1 MKLSILVICTVVGM
15 SVVAT
20 ADHIGPSRGYDG
32 WGYYEN
38 SDISRPMLPAR
49 VYQGDRD
56 YGKNG
61 KPVVSQS
68 PVSKTLIGVQYF
80 SLLGRRPNNVYFYQ
94 GQNAKQINGYTVFHD
109 WKNKKVMVYKGNNLA
124 KTIRYLNFI
133 GSINIFD
140 HYAIISKFKRTV
152 PGHDNQYYDVLYVVD
167 LEGDNT
173 WDFKMLVNDIDIK
186 QYNNPEIIDKPYP
199 YKNGIAIVSN
209 MAIDLGFMKL
219 LWTLNP
225 KEQFL
230 GFDGNNVISLYHFEK
245 YEEGKTLE
253 EMQHYEIVK
262 RDMFDG
268 KELGRYELTNK
279 LLFSVAA
286 VVNGTLIGQQE
297 QYERKDDYIKIR
309 HVMFLA
315 KLGEQKPYY
324 TLESDRWAMSLRLSD
339 DRKHLLVNNQNRQM
353 CIELKTGKQEM
364 SIPRPSII
372 SFQSFAGQMYM
383 NWESTDANG
392 RNYEH
397 LSLFGSLSP
406 IISKPKDYC
415 IRNNDF
421 PGLVSLIPTKRGI
434 LWVPNNQ
441 SFGKPQLLS
450 RTGKKIKEFS
460 LPGWGGE
467 CMPSSAVVGD
477 RLLVDC
483 TGKSLSIVSL
493 ADGQVQTIEFTEK
506 VGRRL
511 LTLPRP
517 MLANEKFCVVLDTTC
532 VTHVIDIDKNKLV
545 SSLTDQ
551 NNCFNINTEIRD
563 NLYFDNFLYNF
574 DMNGK
579 LPQTD
584 YKLPKYLGMLKNS
597 FFTIHDNAYDPSTN
611 VTSKSLFETSFNGN
625 SKKTY
630 TVPEDID
637 QYFYDNL
644 TDFQI
649 VTDNSVVKCCNY
661 VVDMGR
667 RVFLYPTIASFNQRN
682 MEVSMTT
689 TDGFVE
695 AIDNSIYQY
704 RPCPTYSLRRTGNFS
719 FELDVTSSG
728 QDIPLLEGKVRLVV
742 MGDNANTPKVFLDS
756 YSDLRI
762 KKSGTGDEVTL
773 EFKPTEKFLDAL
785 KNGTNR
791 FGLIIESNGL
801 LDTTNSELSD
811 FDKEGRPLFDG
822 IPISYE
828 KQQSVVVTVW
838 GR

>member
-1 MKLSILVICTVVGM
+1 MKLGILIICAILAMPT
-15 SVVAT
+15 AT
-20 ADHIGPSRGYDG
+20 SDHIGPSRGYDG

-38 SDISRPMLPAR
+38 SDISSPMLPAM
-49 VYQGDRD
+49 VYQGNRD
-56 YGKNG
+56 YDENG
-61 KPVVSQS
+61 RFADTQKPVSEAL
-68 PVSKTLIGVQYF
+68 TGVQYF
-80 SLLGRRPNNVYFYQ
+80 LLLSQRPNNVYFYQ
-94 GQNAKQINGYTVFHD
+94 GQNAKQINGYTVFQD
-109 WKNKKVMVYKGNNLA
+109 WKNKKVIIYKGNNLA

-133 GSINIFD
+133 GSKNIFD

-152 PGHDNQYYDVLYVVD
+152 PGHDNQYYDVLHVVD
-167 LEGDNT
+167 LEGDQT
-173 WDFKMLVNDIDIK
+173 WDFKMVDVDIK
-186 QYNNPEIIDKPYP
+186 QYNNPEIIENLPYP

-209 MAIDLGFMKL
+209 MAIDLRIMKL

-230 GFDGNNVISLYHFEK
+230 GFDGNNVISMNYYEK

-253 EMQHYEIVK
+253 EMKHYEIVK
-262 RDMFDG
+262 RDMFEG
-268 KELGRYELTNK
+268 KELGRYELTDK
-279 LLFSVAA
+279 TLYSTAT
-286 VVNGTLIGQQE
+286 VVNGTLIGQE

-315 KLGEQKPYY
+315 KLGEQKPYC
-324 TLESDRWAMSLRLSD
+324 TLESDRWAMRLRLSG
-339 DRKHLLVNNQNRQM
+339 DRNHLFVNNQNRQM

-397 LSLFGSLSP
+397 LSLFGLLSP
-406 IISKPKDYC
+406 IISKPKDYF
-415 IRNNDF
+415 RRSNDY
-421 PGLVSLIPTKRGI
+421 PSMTTLIPTKQGI

-467 CMPSSAVVGD
+467 CMPSSAVVGY

-483 TGKSLSIVSL
+483 TGKSLNIVSL
-493 ADGQVQTIEFTEK
+493 ADDRVQTIEYTEK

-517 MLANEKFCVVLDTTC
+517 MLANDHFCVVLDTTC
-532 VTHVIDIDKNKLV
+532 VIHVIDLDRKKVV
-545 SSLTDQ
+545 SSSTDQ
-551 NNCFNINTEIRD
+551 NNCFNTNIEIRD
-563 NLYFDNFLYNF
+563 NLYFGNFLYNF

-584 YKLPKYLGMLKNS
+584 YKLPMYLGMLKGS
-597 FFTIHDNAYDPSTN
+597 FYTKKDNAYDPSTN
-611 VTSKSLFETSFNGN
+611 VTSKSLFETSFIGN
-625 SKKTY
+625 TKKTY

-644 TDFQI
+644 TNFQI
-649 VTDNSVVKCCNY
+649 VTDNSVVKCCNF
-661 VVDMGR
+661 VIDMEK
-667 RVFLYPTIASFNQRN
+667 RVLLYPTIASFNQRN
-682 MEVSMTT
+682 MEVSMITA
-689 TDGFVE
+689 DGFVE
-695 AIDNSIYQY
+695 TMDNSILQY
-704 RPCPTYSLRRTGNFS
+704 RPCPTYSLRRTDNFS

-728 QDIPLLEGKVRLVV
+728 QDIPLLEGKARLVV
-742 MGDNANTPKVFLDS
+742 MGDNANTPKVFLDPG
-756 YSDLRI
+756 SDLKI
-762 KKSGTGDEVTL
+762 KKSGSGDEVTL

-785 KNGTNR
+785 KNGSNR
-791 FGLIIESNGL
+791 YGLIIESNGL
-801 LDTTNSELSD
+801 LDTSKSELSD
-811 FDKEGRPLFDG
+811 GVTEKRTLYDG
-822 IPISYE
+822 IPVISDTP
-828 KQQSVVVTVW
+828 KSMVLTIW
-838 GR
+838 RM